1 MNIFYDEPIF
11 YIKFETDT
19 PIIENKN
26 KIAKIYFLSILHYS
40 SPND

>member
-11 YIKFETDT
+11 YIKIETDT

-26 KIAKIYFLSILHYS
+26 TVLKNLFFKHFTLF
-40 SPND
+40 